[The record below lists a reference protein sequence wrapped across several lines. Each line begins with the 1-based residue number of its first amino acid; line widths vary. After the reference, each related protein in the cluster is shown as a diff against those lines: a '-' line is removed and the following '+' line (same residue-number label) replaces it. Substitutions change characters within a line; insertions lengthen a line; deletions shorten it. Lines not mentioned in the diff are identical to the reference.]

1 MKRLLIAASAA
12 CLLMACTA
20 GGGQKPG
27 TPGAKAPKK
36 NPVIVVLDV
45 EKIIKESA
53 PSKQIQADLSAWA
66 ESAKSQIQAKA
77 QEVDKAQAEKRPAK
91 EIEALKMAT
100 MQMQQAAREEFQKR
114 QNEAS
119 DKMREVFNPV
129 VDALAKENGWDV
141 VLNKTDQVTIWTS
154 DAMDQTDLVLQRLN
168 SLSTP
173 KAPAAPAKP

>member
-20 GGGQKPG
+20 GGGQKTG

-53 PSKQIQADLSAWA
+53 PSKQIQSDLTAWA
-66 ESAKSQIQAKA
+66 DSAKAQIQAKA
-77 QEVDKAQAEKRPAK
+77 QEVDRAQAAGRPAK
-91 EIEALKMAT
+91 EVEGLKMAT
-100 MQMQQAAREEFQKR
+100 MQMQQQAREEFQKR

-119 DKMREVFNPV
+119 DKMRETFNPV
-129 VDALAKENGWDV
+129 IDTLAKETGWDL
-141 VLNKTDQVTIWTS
+141 VLNKQDQVTIWAG
-154 DAMDQTDLVLQRLN
+154 DAMDQTDLVIQRLN
-168 SLSTP
+168 AASST